1 MEHSGLGSVMWVFGT
16 RSSHFLYRKPRPAV
30 APHGA
35 TSIEPYTGAYSTRRR
50 SDGAM
55 RGGEGESSSAPL
67 TVW

>member
-1 MEHSGLGSVMWVFGT
+1 MEHSGLGSAMWVFGT
-16 RSSHFLYRKPRPAV
+16 RSSHFLYRKPRPEV

-35 TSIEPYTGAYSTRRR
+35 TLEPDTGAYSAAIRR

-55 RGGEGESSSAPL
+55 RGGDGESSSAPL

>member
-16 RSSHFLYRKPRPAV
+16 RLSHFLYRKPRPAV

-35 TSIEPYTGAYSTRRR
+35 TSSPTRAPIQRGA
-50 SDGAM
+50 GAPAAM
-55 RGGEGESSSAPL
+55 HGGEGESSSAPL